1 MNAISDSEKQYSKA
15 YAQEVWSA
23 GMCFSLF
30 LSPHSQPICPGLNHI
45 HTLTAAHESE
55 RIQAWPR
62 HTDPVKAA
70 PKKNKLMTRNA
81 SQESPQ
87 GISESTLRILL
98 RKTLNRIYPYKI
110 IHPWTLFTL
119 ESCFPFIVPIFSTLH
134 DLQLGWPS
142 RPGYFWEL
150 NRAPLIIMLEY
161 QSQTWTGK
169 LRCTAPYLKLNFIWG
184 STWQSA
190 EWGGYCF
197 EISSFY
203 PPFQTRIPLCN
214 QYRASVCKW
223 PKTLMLR
230 A

>member
-134 DLQLGWPS
+134 DLQLG
-142 RPGYFWEL
+142 
-150 NRAPLIIMLEY
+150 
-161 QSQTWTGK
+161 
-169 LRCTAPYLKLNFIWG
+169 
-184 STWQSA
+184 
-190 EWGGYCF
+190 
-197 EISSFY
+197 
-203 PPFQTRIPLCN
+203 
-214 QYRASVCKW
+214 
-223 PKTLMLR
+223 
-230 A
+230 